1 MAEKNRINLAEI
13 GEQVLDLAKKSG
25 ADQAELYV
33 ERSSTT
39 AVYVKDQS
47 IENLTATDTAGIGLR
62 VLKKGSALGFGNAN
76 RFDADS
82 LKQLVENTVASA
94 RGSSPDEFNCFAQP
108 KAPRDNDLQILDER
122 IESVPVEEK
131 IKRGFLL
138 ESAAK
143 AIDSRVKRT
152 AYIVYADG
160 VSRVGIYNTLGV
172 SFEYSSSSSQG
183 VSWVAAVEGSSVESG
198 ISEAASTMFEGL
210 DCEAIGQDA
219 ARRAVALLGGK
230 QMASGRMPVMLD
242 GRAAGQFLI
251 FLSMLISADNVQKG
265 KSMLAGKLGKDIAS
279 SRVTIVDDGL
289 LLGGLATAPVDGVGI
304 PQQRTTIVENGE
316 LRAFIHDCYTA
327 KKGDKTSTG
336 NANRRGYKTPP
347 TVGTTNFY
355 VEPGEANREQMLAEA
370 GNGVLVTSIRDLF
383 AGMDIATGDFSIP
396 AQGIMV
402 EGGKPTYPVKDFHV
416 SGNLFKMLSDVV
428 LLGRDLS
435 WSNAGRYG
443 TPDLLIGELSIAG
456 S

>member
-1 MAEKNRINLAEI
+1 MDVTGRISLAEI

-25 ADQAELYV
+25 ADQAEVYV
-33 ERSSTT
+33 EKSSTT
-39 AVYVKDQS
+39 AVYVKDLS

-62 VLKKGSALGFGNAN
+62 VMKGSSLGFGNAN

-82 LKQLVENTVASA
+82 LKQLVENTIACA
-94 RGSSPDEFNCFAQP
+94 RGSTPDEFNSFAQP
-108 KAPRDNDLQILDER
+108 KAPKGDDLQILDER

-143 AIDSRVKRT
+143 AFDNRVKRT

-160 VSRVGIYNTLGV
+160 VSSVGIYNTLGV
-172 SFEYSSSSSQG
+172 SFEYSSSSCQG
-183 VSWVAAVEGSSVESG
+183 ISWVAAVEGSSVESG
-198 ISEAASTMFEGL
+198 LSEAASTMFDGL

-219 ARRAVALLGGK
+219 AGRAVALLGGK
-230 QMASGRMPVMLD
+230 QMSSGRMPVVLD

-251 FLSMLISADNVQKG
+251 FLAMLISADNVQKG
-265 KSMLAGKLGKDIAS
+265 KSMLAGKLGKKIAS
-279 SRVTIVDDGL
+279 SRVTILDDGL
-289 LLGGLATAPVDGVGI
+289 LPGGLGTAPVDGVGI
-304 PQQRTTIVENGE
+304 PHQRTTIVEKGQ
-316 LRAFIHDCYTA
+316 LKAFIHDCYTA

-370 GNGVLVTSIRDLF
+370 GNGLLVTSIRGLF

-396 AQGIMV
+396 AQGLAL
-402 EGGKPTYPVKDFHV
+402 ENGESTYPVKDFHI

-428 LLGRDLS
+428 LVGRDLS
-435 WSNAGRYG
+435 WSSAGRYG
-443 TPDLLIGELSIAG
+443 TPDLLIRELSIAG